1 MCGVNEAM
9 MAFKIVGAVSEH
21 NAKKQTANQ
30 QAAANQQAIESA
42 NAAYLTDITNIES
55 DRGKAA
61 AEKSL
66 EEFKVKMQ
74 RKAATAQALN
84 LGFGNPTSV
93 VQNIG
98 YTADLDYNEITT
110 QFLGDMEILNNQ
122 GDQAY
127 ANMQRT
133 YNSLEPVTQPSVLG
147 LGLEIAAAGGGYLNK
162 PQSERIYFKDYGRQT
177 DKV

>member
-9 MAFKIVGAVSEH
+9 MAFKIIGGISDY
-21 NAKKQTANQ
+21 NAKKQAAND
-30 QAAANQQAIESA
+30 QAYANQQAIESA

-61 AEKSL
+61 AEKVL
-66 EEFKVKMQ
+66 EQFKVNMQ

-98 YTADLDYNEITT
+98 YTADFDYNEITSE
-110 QFLGDMEILNNQ
+110 FLGDMEILNNQ

-127 ANMQRT
+127 ANMKRT

-147 LGLEIAAAGGGYLNK
+147 LGLEIAAAGGGYLDK
-162 PQSERIYFKDYGRQT
+162 PKSERLYFKDYGRQT